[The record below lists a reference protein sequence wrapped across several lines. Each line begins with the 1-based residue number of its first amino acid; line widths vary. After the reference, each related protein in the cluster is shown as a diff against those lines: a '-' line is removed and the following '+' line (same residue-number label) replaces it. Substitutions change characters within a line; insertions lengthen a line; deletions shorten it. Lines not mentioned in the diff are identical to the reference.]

1 MMKFLTIEK
10 IKASLRIDNDY
21 EDELLEVY
29 GESAEDAA
37 LEFLDRTVESL
48 YEQYGKIP
56 APIIQACLVRVGTA
70 YKYREDITDRNLYR
84 VPYTWE
90 NLLLPYVPADKI

>member
-1 MMKFLTIEK
+1 MKILTLEL
-10 IKASLRIDNDY
+10 IKQHLRIDGTD
-21 EDELLEVY
+21 EDAVLAQY

-37 LEFLDRTVESL
+37 FEFMERDYDSII
-48 YEQYGKIP
+48 EQFGKVP
-56 APIIQACLVRVGTA
+56 AAIVSACLLRVGTA